1 MKNEMVDIYITL
13 LFPNLNQFYLSVVDK
28 SAQDQDRDRVRSLG
42 KTFVQQKRTDGN
54 RLITRSRN
62 KRIF

>member
-1 MKNEMVDIYITL
+1 MVDIYITL

-42 KTFVQQKRTDGN
+42 KTFVQQTRTDGN